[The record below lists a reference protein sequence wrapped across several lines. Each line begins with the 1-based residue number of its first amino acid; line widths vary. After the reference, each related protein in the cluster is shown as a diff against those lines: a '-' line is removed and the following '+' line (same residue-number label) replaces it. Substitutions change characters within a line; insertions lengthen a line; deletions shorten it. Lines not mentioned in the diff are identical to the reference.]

1 MRSRGR
7 PQKRTG
13 PWLGE
18 TIPVAVGRYVDVLG
32 EASLNE
38 YGGRMSSQI
47 KPEDVTVGAAAV
59 GMAIAED
66 RAS

>member
-1 MRSRGR
+1 M
-7 PQKRTG
+7 
-13 PWLGE
+13 
-18 TIPVAVGRYVDVLG
+18 DVLG